1 MSRPLS
7 RRGVTLLEAVLAVV
21 ILSVAMVATSLV
33 IGPSFQSA
41 TAARISSADVAG
53 RLRLSRQTAI
63 VQQAFVDVELI
74 GRRGRQQLVMTVQPN
89 AFDSGSQSSWLVEPN
104 LQITG
109 TPTKLR
115 FAPTGDAD
123 TSLRWTVSAADSQ
136 RDIQVQAAGGMIRTP

>member
-1 MSRPLS
+1 MSHPLS

-33 IGPSFQSA
+33 IGPSFQAS
-41 TAARISSADVAG
+41 TAARISTADAAG
-53 RLRLSRQTAI
+53 RLRLARQTAI
-63 VQQAFVDVELI
+63 AQQAIVDVELV
-74 GRRGRQQLVMTVQPN
+74 GSRGRQQLVMTVQPN
-89 AFDSGSQSSWLVEPN
+89 SFDSGSQSSWLVEPK

-123 TSLRWTVSAADSQ
+123 TSLRWTVSAADSH
-136 RDIQVQAAGGMIRTP
+136 RDIQVQAAGGIIRTP